1 MNRCSRTAVAVPA
14 HATRRNT
21 RCDRKAGSGSGSV
34 RPGQRRALEKRG
46 GKGHA
51 NWGRPGDELCDELCD
66 KVVDCTEH
74 YGHCT
79 QGSIMIVRARGH
91 VNAGCVHHPA
101 ER

>member
-1 MNRCSRTAVAVPA
+1 
-14 HATRRNT
+14 
-21 RCDRKAGSGSGSV
+21 
-34 RPGQRRALEKRG
+34 
-46 GKGHA
+46 
-51 NWGRPGDELCDELCD
+51 
-66 KVVDCTEH
+66 VVDCSEH